1 MEFYAEIL
9 NGKFKNVIP
18 ISDGR
23 YYVKIEKK
31 NKRSLPQNAYYF
43 GVVVPMIK
51 EGLYEI
57 GYDNITRN
65 EQAHKFLVEK
75 FLQQESVNKKT
86 GEVIYITRSTT
97 DLNTIEFNEY
107 LEKCQKFGAEYL
119 NIYIP
124 SPNEQVSIW

>member
-1 MEFYAEIL
+1 MEFFAEIL

-18 ISDGR
+18 IADGR

-31 NKRSLPQNAYYF
+31 NKRSLPQNSYYF
-43 GVVVPMIK
+43 GVVVPMVK

-57 GYDNITRN
+57 GYDNITHK
-65 EQAHKFLVEK
+65 EQAHKFLSEK

-124 SPNEQVSIW
+124 SPNEQVELW